1 MISANVLRKPLI
13 TLVGPPNSGKTTLF
27 NYLSGSNYKTVNY
40 PGATVEYSVAKLN
53 SKYLID
59 AQLLDS
65 PGIISLVP
73 HSPDEEIS
81 INSLFSHPEY
91 GTPDIVIV
99 TVDASQLSRHLLLVT
114 QLKQAN
120 FKIIIAL
127 TMVDILKRKSYDV
140 EEELLSKLMDCEVVK
155 VDGQTGIGVD
165 KLVERLEH
173 FFIEQKI
180 SQQPIKDRKY
190 YLDNGN
196 EDLIETFKEI
206 EKIEAQVLIKIGENN
221 ELPNIS
227 RANKQLRILTDPLQ
241 KIECRKIDQRTFTID
256 RILLHKV
263 WGIVIFFIVMT
274 LTFTSIFWLAEPLI
288 SLVDGFFGFLS
299 TLALKNF
306 GTGLFGD
313 LVANGIIS
321 GTGAILVFV
330 PQIIILFIILGFLED
345 TGYLA
350 RGAMLIDKPFSKIG
364 LNGKSFVPMLSG
376 FACAIPAVLATR
388 TIPNRRERLLT
399 IFIIPL
405 MSCSARLPVYAL
417 LLAFILP
424 PEKSWLGGFMLA
436 SIYILSITSSVIIA
450 GIINK
455 MKNKLIKEVD
465 NSSFILELPAYR
477 TPKLKVVLK
486 NTFASTT
493 TYLKKAGPVILFL
506 SLILWA
512 LTTFP
517 NINPKIDTAGLSEE
531 EIFIAIKT
539 ERLATSY
546 AADLGKIIQP
556 LMLPLGLDWRV
567 GVAFIAAFAA
577 REVFVSS
584 LALIFKVTSDET
596 TLQTSIISSMRNAT
610 VEATGEKLFTTSTI
624 IGLIIY
630 FIFAMQCLSTVAVTK
645 KESGGWRLPIFQIII
660 FTSAAYILTFIS
672 VNGLRA
678 FGLD

>member
-1 MISANVLRKPLI
+1 MISSNVLRKPLI

-27 NYLSGSNYKTVNY
+27 NFLSGSNYKTVNY
-40 PGATVEYSVAKLN
+40 PGATVEYSAAKIN

-81 INSLFSHPEY
+81 VNALFSHPKY
-91 GTPDIVIV
+91 GTPDILIV

-140 EEELLSKLMDCEVVK
+140 DEELLGSLMNCDVVK
-155 VDGQTGIGVD
+155 IDGRNGVGVD
-165 KLVERLEH
+165 KLIERLEN
-173 FFIEQKI
+173 FFLEQDT
-180 SQQPIKDRKY
+180 SQQTINDKKY
-190 YLDNGN
+190 YLDKGN
-196 EDLIETFKEI
+196 KDLIETFKEI
-206 EKIEAQVLIKIGENN
+206 EKIESQVLIKVRDNTT
-221 ELPNIS
+221 PHNIS
-227 RANKQLRILTDPLQ
+227 RANKQLRILTDPIQ

-256 RILLHKV
+256 RILLHKF
-263 WGIVIFFIVMT
+263 WGIGIFFLVMT

-288 SLVDGFFGFLS
+288 SLVDEFFGFLS
-299 TLALKNF
+299 SLALKHL
-306 GTGLFGD
+306 GTSLFAD

-330 PQIIILFIILGFLED
+330 PQIIILFVILGFLED

-350 RGAMLIDKPFSKIG
+350 RGAMLIDKPLSKIG

-436 SIYILSITSSVIIA
+436 SIYIISIASSVIIA
-450 GIINK
+450 GIINN
-455 MKNKLIKEVD
+455 MRNKLIKEVD

-477 TPKLKVVLK
+477 TPKLKVVLH
-486 NTFASTT
+486 NTFNSTVA
-493 TYLKKAGPVILFL
+493 YLKKAGPVIFVL
-506 SLILWA
+506 SLFLWA

-517 NINPKIDTAGLSEE
+517 NVNPKVDTVGLNEE
-531 EIFIAIKT
+531 EIFAAIKS

-567 GVAFIAAFAA
+567 GVSFIAAFAA

-596 TLQTSIISSMRNAT
+596 TLQTTIIKSMRNAK
-610 VEATGEKLFTTSTI
+610 VEVTGKKLFTTSTI
-624 IGLIIY
+624 IGLIVY
-630 FIFAMQCLSTVAVTK
+630 FIFAMQCISTVAVTK
-645 KESGGWRLPIFQIII
+645 KESGGWRIPIFQIII
-660 FTSAAYILTFIS
+660 FTSAAYILTFIT

-678 FGLD
+678 IGLD